1 MPFFTQE
8 ALVPMRK
15 EPAESAEMISQ
26 LVFGEYGEILEE
38 QEAWLFVK
46 NAEDGYQGWVDK
58 KMVKRIPKTL
68 FSNRPEP
75 QFVLSGGLEMD
86 NGSFLPL
93 PPGARIPTSSE
104 PVFVVKDQ
112 GWKKHPSLLV
122 LDVQP
127 FSQVVEV
134 AKRFLNTPYLWGG
147 RSGWG
152 IDCSGFSQLA
162 YRICGK
168 FLPRD
173 SSKQALEG
181 MEIEYGAH
189 RPGDLA
195 FFRKSNQERI
205 SHVGIIGDNN
215 DIYHASGKV
224 RLDFLA
230 KNGILKLPTGNV
242 THILVCIKRY

>member
-1 MPFFTQE
+1 P
-8 ALVPMRK
+8 K
-15 EPAESAEMISQ
+15 ESAEMISQ

-38 QEAWLFVK
+38 QEAWLFVQ

-58 KMVKRIPKTL
+58 KMVKSVPQAI
-68 FSNRPEP
+68 FSKRPEP
-75 QFVLSGGLEMD
+75 LFAISGGLSMD
-86 NGSFLPL
+86 DGSFLPL
-93 PPGARIPTSSE
+93 PPGARIPQSSE
-104 PVFVVKDQ
+104 SIFIVNNQ
-112 GWKKHPSLLV
+112 GWKRDSSLVV
-122 LDVQP
+122 LDIQP

-152 IDCSGFSQLA
+152 IDCSGYSQLV

-181 MEIEYGAH
+181 TDIEYGAH
-189 RPGDLA
+189 QLGDLA